1 MSDEPHISGRVR
13 AVAMLRGRHLIVL
26 DLAST
31 IVAFLL
37 ALALRFDAPSTLF
50 DQYFRDFWW
59 VPGLLVVARVAT
71 FLILRLYQRAWRYAS
86 VEELVA
92 VTGAVIGSSIAGY
105 GVLFIFLAIVAP
117 ALTFPRSVPII
128 DTILMLVFAG

>member
-1 MSDEPHISGRVR
+1 MNDEPHISRRVR

-26 DLAST
+26 DIAST

-37 ALALRFDAPSTLF
+37 ALALRFDAPSALF

-59 VPGLLVVARVAT
+59 VPGLLIVARVAT

-86 VEELVA
+86 VEELLA
-92 VTGAVIGSSIAGY
+92 VTGAVIGSSIGGY
-105 GVLFIFLAIVAP
+105 AVLLGVLAIVAP
-117 ALTFPRSVPII
+117 GL
-128 DTILMLVFAG
+128 